1 MGSWSDYPDEMDRL
15 TPEQIEAILEARDVD
30 DPSVGRLS
38 SLMRDL
44 REELLTEIP
53 GEVAERHLAAMAAE
67 TEEEPATTRR
77 NAMAPFNR
85 KRTVLLSLAAVL
97 ILGMGVATAVTLPD
111 QASDRAKDVVG
122 ALPIPGPTGSVPPT
136 DPAGEANDHGEAVS
150 DVAQDDSVEGC
161 EKGMAVSEVASSKA
175 GDNQPDGPEPC
186 GTGEDGGEGASAQGS
201 GGGSGSGGSGGGSG
215 GGGSTAGGGSGSGSG
230 DSSGGGGSGGGGSTV
245 GGGSGSG
252 SGGPGGD
259 SGSGGGGSTVG
270 GGSGSS
276 DGPDGLPTPDDLPTG
291 GG

>member
-30 DPSVGRLS
+30 DPSVARLS
-38 SLMRDL
+38 RVMREL
-44 REELLTEIP
+44 REELLAEIP
-53 GEVAERHLAAMAAE
+53 PEVTERHLAAMAAE
-67 TEEEPATTRR
+67 TGGAPATTRR
-77 NAMAPFNR
+77 NAMAPLTR
-85 KRTVLLSLAAVL
+85 KRTALLGLAATL

-150 DVAQDDSVEGC
+150 EVAQDDYFEGC

-186 GTGEDGGEGASAQGS
+186 GTGEDGGEGVSTQGAGS
-201 GGGSGSGGSGGGSG
+201 GGGAGSTGGGGGGGGSSDGSGSGSGGQGGGSG
-215 GGGSTAGGGSGSGSG
+215 GGGST
-230 DSSGGGGSGGGGSTV
+230 GGGSGGGGSSA
-245 GGGSGSG
+245 GR
-252 SGGPGGD
+252 
-259 SGSGGGGSTVG
+259 
-270 GGSGSS
+270 GSGSS
-276 DGPDGLPTPDDLPTG
+276 DGPDGLPTPDELPTG

>member
-30 DPSVGRLS
+30 DPSVARLS
-38 SLMRDL
+38 SLMREL

-85 KRTVLLSLAAVL
+85 KRTALLSLAAAL

-136 DPAGEANDHGEAVS
+136 DPAGDANDHGEAVS
-150 DVAQDDSVEGC
+150 SVAQGDFPEGC
-161 EKGMAVSEVASSKA
+161 EKGMAVADVASGGAVDPAVDPCQQGA
-175 GDNQPDGPEPC
+175 GDEN
-186 GTGEDGGEGASAQGS
+186 GASQ
-201 GGGSGSGGSGGGSG
+201 GGGSGSGGGGPDGGGGSG
-215 GGGSTAGGGSGSGSG
+215 GGGSTAGGGSGGGSG
-230 DSSGGGGSGGGGSTV
+230 GPDGGGGSGGGGSTAGGGSGGGSGGPDGGGGGGGSTA

-252 SGGPGGD
+252 GA
-259 SGSGGGGSTVG
+259 
-270 GGSGSS
+270 
-276 DGPDGLPTPDDLPTG
+276 PDGLPTPDEFPG
-291 GG
+291 GGG

>member
-15 TPEQIEAILEARDVD
+15 TPEQIEAILAARDVD
-30 DPSVGRLS
+30 EPTARLS
-38 SLMRDL
+38 SLIHEL
-44 REELLTEIP
+44 REELLADIP
-53 GEVAERHLAAMAAE
+53 PEVVERHLASMSAAGGA
-67 TEEEPATTRR
+67 EPAPTTRR
-77 NAMAPFNR
+77 KVMPPFTR
-85 KRTVLLSLAAVL
+85 KRAALLGLAATL

-111 QASDRAKDVVG
+111 QASDRAKEIVG

-150 DVAQDDSVEGC
+150 GVAQDDSFEGC

-186 GTGEDGGEGASAQGS
+186 GTGEDGGEAVSTQGAGAGS
-201 GGGSGSGGSGGGSG
+201 GGPGGGGGGGGSTAGGGSGSGSGGSEGGGGSG

-230 DSSGGGGSGGGGSTV
+230 GTDGGGGSGGGGSAA
-245 GGGSGSG
+245 
-252 SGGPGGD
+252 
-259 SGSGGGGSTVG
+259 G

-276 DGPDGLPTPDDLPTG
+276 DGPDGLPTPDELPTG